1 MNEIEILSL
10 VWFIVGI
17 ILLLSELI
25 IPGFVI
31 FFFGI
36 GALVTSLIIFFVG
49 IESVPIQI
57 LIFLLSSIL
66 SLVLLR
72 KYFSKLFKGKV
83 DNKEE
88 LKDEFLG
95 KKCLV
100 INEIKPNS
108 LKGKVELNG
117 AIWEAD
123 SEFFIERGVTV
134 EIIGRNNITLI
145 VKPVEI

>member
-1 MNEIEILSL
+1 
-10 VWFIVGI
+10 
-17 ILLLSELI
+17 LLSELI